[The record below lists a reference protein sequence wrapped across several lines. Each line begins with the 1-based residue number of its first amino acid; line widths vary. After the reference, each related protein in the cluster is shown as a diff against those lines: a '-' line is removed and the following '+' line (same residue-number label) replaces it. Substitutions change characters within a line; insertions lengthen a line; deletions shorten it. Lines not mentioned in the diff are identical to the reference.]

1 MDDAGLDRG
10 PREHRGDTVG
20 QALQPVADQEEHI
33 RHAPVLRV
41 GEHRQ
46 PELRRLPTT
55 SPGPDPEDVLV
66 AVQVDPDRGVVG
78 LVAYLAVT
86 DLDHDRVDEHR
97 PLSNGRL
104 HQVVI
109 SSTILSV
116 ILDTVS
122 LLTLEP

>member
-10 PREHRGDTVG
+10 PREHCGDTVG

-33 RHAPVLRV
+33 RHAPVLQV
-41 GEHRQ
+41 GEHGQ

-55 SPGPDPEDVLV
+55 SAGPDPEDVLV

-86 DLDHDRVDEHR
+86 DLDHDRVDEHLSLIHISEPTR
-97 PLSNGRL
+97 PY
-104 HQVVI
+104 
-109 SSTILSV
+109 
-116 ILDTVS
+116 
-122 LLTLEP
+122 